1 MNIKQ
6 IEVVA
11 KEATEQINDCNV
23 NVANMRTED
32 GQSYYEAWVYLLEAG
47 RKALIRE
54 YMISKD
60 KKYVKT
66 KRGVAVQE
74 IIGKVKNLIHDF
86 QDIRDFATET
96 DDFVMTPYLAN
107 RAFSDLD
114 EIETVLNDLEGVLQ
128 DILDF
133 NERGVKGKR

>member
-11 KEATEQINDCNV
+11 KEVTEQINDCNV
-23 NVANMRTED
+23 NVANMRTEE

-54 YMISKD
+54 YVISKD
-60 KKYVKT
+60 RKLAKT
-66 KRGVAVQE
+66 KRGIAVQE
-74 IIGKVKNLIHDF
+74 IVSKVKNLISDF
-86 QDIRDFATET
+86 QDIRDFAAET

-114 EIETVLNDLEGVLQ
+114 EIETVLNDLESVLQ
-128 DILDF
+128 DVLDF

>member
-23 NVANMRTED
+23 NVANMRTDD
-32 GQSYYEAWVYLLEAG
+32 GQSYYEAWVYLLEVG

-60 KKYVKT
+60 RKSAKT
-66 KRGVAVQE
+66 KRGIAVQE
-74 IIGKVKNLIHDF
+74 IVSKVKNLISDF

-107 RAFSDLD
+107 RVFSDLD

-128 DILDF
+128 DTVDF
-133 NERGVKGKR
+133 NDRGVKGKR